1 MIATIV
7 LLSFMGAITYLFLK
21 DQADIQRFRKNIHQ
35 GDIVKCK
42 LGKTLFMATVKRQP
56 GSDTVVVTDL
66 TYSHNQIVSIHSIY
80 PL

>member
-7 LLSFMGAITYLFLK
+7 LLSFMGAITYLFFK
-21 DQADIQRFRKNIHQ
+21 DQEAIQRFRKNIHQ

-42 LGKTLFMATVKRQP
+42 LGKNLFMATVKKLP
-56 GSDTVVVTDL
+56 GSDAVIITDL